1 MRLRRAAEMIA
12 LGMGAALLLAGCG
25 GAGNNEPAPTAT
37 DAPIQAATPL
47 PARTLPPTWTPVPT
61 LTPPPAQ
68 PTAAVTRTRPTV
80 TPFVMPTYTPS
91 PEPPTPTPPGPVLTL
106 DAAALASGV
115 QALIGGAAG
124 DLFAASPQFALGEGE
139 VIATMQWYETRG
151 NPASGRPLRLR
162 LALEAVEGR
171 AAVRVIDATFTDT
184 GAAFE
189 AGLLE
194 NLRATVEQAVTA
206 QVIAAYGQPGA
217 RFGVLAIAVAPDRIT
232 VETVAFE

>member
-1 MRLRRAAEMIA
+1 MRVLRVAGMIA
-12 LGMGAALLLAGCG
+12 VGIGAALLMAGCG
-25 GAGNNEPAPTAT
+25 GAGDGEPAPTAT
-37 DAPIQAATPL
+37 DAPSQTATPL

-68 PTAAVTRTRPTV
+68 PTAAVTRTRPTA
-80 TPFVMPTYTPS
+80 TPFARPTYTPS
-91 PEPPTPTPPGPVLTL
+91 PEPPTPTLPGPVLTL
-106 DAAALASGV
+106 DAAALTGGV

-124 DLFAASPQFALGEGE
+124 DLFAASPQIALGEGE

-151 NPASGRPLRLR
+151 DPASARPLRLR

-171 AAVRVIDATFTDT
+171 VAVRVIDAVFTDT

-189 AGLLE
+189 SGLLE
-194 NLRATVEQAVTA
+194 NLRATVEQAATA

-217 RFGVLAIAVAPDRIT
+217 RFGVVAIAVAPEGIT
-232 VETVAFE
+232 IETVAFE